1 MTIYHAALL
10 SARHRVLWAL
20 GIEQEQDLGTVHR
33 SLHSAREWA
42 GREQAISKT
51 NTHMHARRC

>member
-1 MTIYHAALL
+1 MTIYRAALL

-33 SLHSAREWA
+33 ELAFSSGMGGQGA
-42 GREQAISKT
+42 GNK
-51 NTHMHARRC
+51 